1 MPARVVPSRRKVLAT
16 PPNSLRVLFVDDEVS
31 LQELMRAE
39 LPRLGHEVTVCPDGR
54 SAVKALEKGTFDAA
68 ILDLKMPDMT
78 GIQVLERLKQLSP
91 DTEAVM
97 MTGYSSK
104 ETAVEAMRL
113 GAFDYIEKPCKL
125 VEIEGILIKVAEKR
139 KLKHKNIAL
148 QTRVQAA
155 EGPNRLMGDSPA
167 MQGVHRLIAMTAPT
181 DATVLIQGETGTG
194 KDVVAR
200 TIYQMSKRVDMPFVP
215 VNCGSLSPT
224 LAESQLFGHRRGA
237 DRDHKGFF
245 EVANGGTLFLDEL
258 GELDKNIQVK
268 LLRFLESGELYRVG
282 DTEPLRSEVRVI
294 CATNR
299 DLRKMIAE
307 EEFREDLLYRLN
319 TFEIQLP
326 PLRERVQDL
335 PMLALHLL
343 ARSAKRTIEQV
354 DGLITP
360 DAFQAMFEYHWPGN
374 VRELAN
380 AMEYAYIVAGG
391 GPITSAHLPQVV
403 RNKTAPRPATMP
415 MHQPAHSHAPTILPM
430 TQPSAGPNVRTLHD
444 IEMEHILRTLDKNGG
459 NKPTTAKELG
469 ISLKTLYNKLNRWED
484 DRRAAG

>member
-1 MPARVVPSRRKVLAT
+1 MAT
-16 PPNSLRVLFVDDEVS
+16 PHNSLRVLFVDDEVS

-54 SAVKALEKGTFDAA
+54 TALKTLEKATFDAA

-78 GIQVLERLKQLSP
+78 GIQVLERLKQISP

-125 VEIEGILIKVAEKR
+125 VEIEALLIKVAEKR
-139 KLKHKNIAL
+139 KLKNKNIAL
-148 QTRVQAA
+148 QTRVQVA
-155 EGPNRLMGDSPA
+155 EGTNRLMGDSPS
-167 MQGVHRLIAMTAPT
+167 MQAVHRLIAMTAPT

-194 KDVVAR
+194 KDVVSR
-200 TIYQMSKRVDMPFVP
+200 TLYQMSKRADMPFVP
-215 VNCGSLSPT
+215 VNCGALSPT
-224 LAESQLFGHRRGA
+224 LAESQLFGHRRGSFTGA

-282 DTEPLRSEVRVI
+282 DTEPIRSDVRII

-299 DLRKMIAE
+299 DLRKMISE
-307 EEFREDLLYRLN
+307 DDFREDLLYRLN

-326 PLRERVQDL
+326 PLRERVQDI

-343 ARSAKRTIEQV
+343 ARSAKRSIDQV
-354 DGLITP
+354 QNLITEE
-360 DAFQAMFEYHWPGN
+360 AFKAMFEYHWPGN

-380 AMEYAYIVAGG
+380 AMEYAYIVAAG

-403 RNKTAPRPATMP
+403 RNKVMPRLAPNLQQ
-415 MHQPAHSHAPTILPM
+415 HQPVPQSQPQYAPTILPM
-430 TQPSAGPNVRTLHD
+430 TPSTGVRTLHD
-444 IEMEHILRTLDKNGG
+444 IEMEHILKTLEKNGG
-459 NKPTTAKELG
+459 NKPKTATELG
-469 ISLKTLYNKLNRWED
+469 ISLKTLYNKLNKWED
-484 DRRAAG
+484 DQRAAS